1 MLLYSGSILTNK
13 KTMVQKKILKEKVRE
28 AYKQKKRLAAP
39 LVGFPG
45 LQITGSS
52 IKLAQQNYI
61 EHVKVINEIVKRFQP
76 DAVFPLMDLAV
87 EANAIG
93 LNTQFPKDDSATVI
107 PEELS
112 IDQLEKLSDLDIN
125 ADARVVCYV
134 ETIKRMA
141 DNLPQ
146 SILKGSYVAG
156 PYTLAA
162 LILGAEN
169 AAMATI
175 TNPEKLNAVC
185 EFSRNIIL
193 QYVKSLIN
201 AGAQLICVLEPSAAM
216 LGPDEFSKFS
226 ANHVSN
232 IVDYCNANETDT
244 IYHICGNTTHI
255 VEIMKNT
262 GVDALSL
269 DSKEAGVNLK
279 EIAEITNDE
288 VVLIGNLNPTGKILS
303 GTPDEVRVETSELL
317 IEMNNYEN
325 FILSTGC
332 DLPQEVPLENIDAFV
347 TTGRKYR
354 IE

>member
-1 MLLYSGSILTNK
+1 MR
-13 KTMVQKKILKEKVRE
+13 QKKVLKEKVRE
-28 AYKQKKRLAAP
+28 AYKQKRRLVAP

-61 EHVKVINEIVKRFQP
+61 EHFKVIKEIVNRFQP

-93 LNTQFPKDDSATVI
+93 LNTLFPIDDSATVI

-112 IDQLEKLSDLDIN
+112 IEQLEKLSDLDIT

-134 ETIKRMA
+134 ETMNRMS

-146 SILKGSYVAG
+146 SVLKGAYVAG

-175 TNPEKLNAVC
+175 TNTDKLNSVC
-185 EFSRNIIL
+185 DFSREIIL
-193 QYVKSLIN
+193 QYVRALIN

-226 ANHVSN
+226 ANHVSH

-244 IYHICGNTTHI
+244 IYHICGNTTHL

-262 GVDALSL
+262 GIDALSL
-269 DSKEAGVNLK
+269 DSKEAGVDLK

-288 VVLIGNLNPTGKILS
+288 VVLIGNINPTGKILS
-303 GTPDEVRVETSELL
+303 GTPDEVIIETSEILK
-317 IEMNNYEN
+317 EMNNYEN

-347 TTGRKYR
+347 STGRKFR
-354 IE
+354 ID